1 LATRGGVVLIDI
13 QEPPEGWARL
23 RRLDKRATA
32 RLTLSRWPSSPQSW
46 VLEQAGTPVGMI
58 KRAAA
63 STRLRTA
70 SEEWRVGARRRPSRL
85 GWYLEF
91 TRVGGE
97 PALSYHPHTLLGGG
111 SLALVDGRRD
121 KLRSPL
127 LRSDWRVT
135 ALWGGEIG
143 RIAFRGGTSAEGSRT
158 QVAFREQAEDEP
170 LLLVVLLAASTA
182 ILLHAEQPRIVAYH
196 G

>member
-1 LATRGGVVLIDI
+1 VLTDI
-13 QEPPEGWARL
+13 QETAEGWARL
-23 RRLDKRATA
+23 GRLDTRSTA
-32 RLTLSRWPSSPQSW
+32 RLTLSRWPSSSQSW

-70 SEEWRVGARRRPSRL
+70 SEEWRVGIRQRPSRL
-85 GWYLEF
+85 GWHLEF

-111 SLALVDGRRD
+111 SLALRDGRRY
-121 KLRSPL
+121 KLRRPL
-127 LRSDWRVT
+127 LRADWRVV
-135 ALWGGEIG
+135 ASVRGEVG
-143 RIAFRGGTSAEGSRT
+143 RIAFRGGTSPKDLRT
-158 QVAFREQAEDEP
+158 RVAFSAQAEDEP
-170 LLLVVLLAASTA
+170 LLLVVLLAASVA
-182 ILLHAEQPRIVAYH
+182 ILLHAEQPRIVGYH

>member
-1 LATRGGVVLIDI
+1 VLTDV

-23 RRLDKRATA
+23 RRLDTRATA
-32 RLTLSRWPSSPQSW
+32 RLTLSRWPSSAQSW

-58 KRAAA
+58 KRTAA

-70 SEEWRVGARRRPSRL
+70 SEEWRVGVRRRPSRL

-111 SLALVDGRRD
+111 SRR
-121 KLRSPL
+121 PL
-127 LRSDWRVT
+127 LRADWRVV
-135 ALWGGEIG
+135 ASVRGEVG
-143 RIAFRGGTSAEGSRT
+143 RIAFRGGTSPKDLRT
-158 QVAFREQAEDEP
+158 RVAFSAQAEAEP
-170 LLLVVLLAASTA
+170 LLLVVLLAASVA
-182 ILLHAEQPRIVAYH
+182 ILLHAEQPRVAAYH